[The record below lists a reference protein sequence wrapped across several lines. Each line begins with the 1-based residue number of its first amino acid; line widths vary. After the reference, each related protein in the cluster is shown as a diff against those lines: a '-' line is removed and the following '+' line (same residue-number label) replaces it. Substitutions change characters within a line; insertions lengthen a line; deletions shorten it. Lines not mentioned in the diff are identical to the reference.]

1 MTYVRCI
8 DNTSYEASLT
18 AGAVY
23 KALPTT
29 ELERGSLRVIDHSGE
44 DYLYDPRRFE
54 PIDVNSQEKAV
65 KSITV
70 HVPEWFYGV
79 LHAEAVAAD
88 KPISAFVRE
97 ALAER
102 LDLPV

>member
-8 DNTSYEASLT
+8 DNTGYEASLT

-29 ELERGSLRVIDHSGE
+29 ELERGSLRVIDNSGE

-54 PIDVNSQEKAV
+54 PIEVNSQEKAV

-70 HVPEWFYGV
+70 HVPEWFYGI

-102 LDLPV
+102 LDLSV